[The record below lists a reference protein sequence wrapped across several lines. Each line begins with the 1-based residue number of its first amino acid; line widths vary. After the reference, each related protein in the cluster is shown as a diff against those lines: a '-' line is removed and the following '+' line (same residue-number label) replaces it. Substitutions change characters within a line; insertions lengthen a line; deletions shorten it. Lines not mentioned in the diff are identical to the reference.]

1 MKIAIPL
8 TQGVLSSHFGH
19 CEAFAV
25 YTVEEARVVKTETID
40 PPVHEPGSHPKF
52 LHDLG
57 CTVVIAGGMGMKAQE
72 LFCANNIK
80 VVVGVSDLPLEELV
94 QQYLQGKLES
104 GDNRCD
110 H

>member
-8 TQGVLSSHFGH
+8 TNNELSSHFGH

-25 YTVEEARVVKTETID
+25 FTVENGEITKEERIN
-40 PPVHEPGSHPKF
+40 PPVHEPGSHPAF
-52 LHDLG
+52 LHSLG
-57 CTVVIAGGMGMKAQE
+57 CTVVIAGGMGIKAQD
-72 LFCANNIK
+72 LMCQNGIK
-80 VVVGVSDLPLEELV
+80 VVVGVSVMPLRDIIKA
-94 QQYLQGKLES
+94 YLEGKLES